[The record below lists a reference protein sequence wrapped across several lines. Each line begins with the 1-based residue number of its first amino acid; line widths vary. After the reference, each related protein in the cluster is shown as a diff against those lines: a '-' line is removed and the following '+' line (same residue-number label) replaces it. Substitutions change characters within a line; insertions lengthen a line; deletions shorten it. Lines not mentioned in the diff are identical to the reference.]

1 MVEIHNNQF
10 LKCVCVYQPDNN
22 KGKKEYIEQSKKKFV
37 LQIKVVTKT
46 PTQMKLAITC

>member
-1 MVEIHNNQF
+1 MVETFNQL